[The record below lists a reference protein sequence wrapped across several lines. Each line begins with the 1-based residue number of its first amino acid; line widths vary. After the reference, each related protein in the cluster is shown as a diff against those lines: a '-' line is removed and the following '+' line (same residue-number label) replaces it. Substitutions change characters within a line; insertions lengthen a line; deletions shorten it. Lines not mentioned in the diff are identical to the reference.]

1 VKNLDKLQNLLD
13 HLADLLF
20 RTWSAFLVAKNLGPI
35 IDSKDFVKS
44 RYFLV
49 SVHMSCVES
58 SLLGFSKL
66 MSDKKNEIS
75 VRYLFNM
82 CNEKSLV
89 LTDVNK
95 DKLSY
100 TVQSH
105 QKQLAELKPLIQK
118 VKMWRDRSI
127 AHLDRK
133 YINDFSTIAKMQPV
147 DMENVNKG
155 FILLQDLINVY
166 RKWLGMHMLRL
177 QNAETAMINEWKYLA
192 KLIQQNGQ

>member
-1 VKNLDKLQNLLD
+1 MKNLDKLQHLLD
-13 HLADLLF
+13 HLADLLL
-20 RTWSAFLVAKNLGPI
+20 RTWSSFLVAKNLDPI
-35 IDSKDFVKS
+35 IESKDFVKS

-49 SVHMSCVES
+49 SVHISCVES

-66 MSDKKNEIS
+66 LSDKKNEIS
-75 VRYLFNM
+75 VGYLFNM

-89 LTDVNK
+89 LTGVSK

-100 TVQSH
+100 TVRTH
-105 QKQLAELKPLIQK
+105 QKQLAELKPLIQQ

-133 YINDFSTIAKMQPV
+133 YVNDPSTIAKMQPV
-147 DMENVNKG
+147 DMEYVGEG

-166 RKWLGMHMLRL
+166 RKWLGMHLLGL
-177 QNAETAMINEWKYLA
+177 QKAETAMISEWRYLA